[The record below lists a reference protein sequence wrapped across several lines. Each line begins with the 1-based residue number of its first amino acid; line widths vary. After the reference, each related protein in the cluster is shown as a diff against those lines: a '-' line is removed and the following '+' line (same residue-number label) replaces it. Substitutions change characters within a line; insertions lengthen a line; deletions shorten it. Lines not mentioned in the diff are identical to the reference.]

1 MTSTSAAH
9 AVSVPAIHAR
19 SWLLVP
25 GSRPD
30 EFGAA
35 TNSPADAVIFDLEDG
50 VVPSA
55 KSEARDHVTRFLTT
69 GGAGW
74 VRINNAT
81 TADWSADL
89 EALGSVTG
97 LHGVMLAKTE
107 SADQVFRTAAALPGS
122 PVLALVE
129 SARGVEFAFEI
140 ASADATIRLAFGTGD
155 FRRDTN
161 VGADALGY
169 ARSRLV
175 VASRAAGIA
184 APIDG
189 PCVTG
194 MLNLQSELAVTKS
207 MGMSGKLCMHI
218 RDTAVVNREL
228 SPQPDEI
235 AWAAEIIDQLGA
247 GGENV
252 ADGSDL
258 PKLARA
264 HRINHMAA
272 VFTPAPA

>member
-1 MTSTSAAH
+1 MTRTSAPQTI
-9 AVSVPAIHAR
+9 SVPAIHAR

-30 EFGAA
+30 RFDDS
-35 TNSPADAVIFDLEDG
+35 TNSAADAVIFDLEDG
-50 VVPSA
+50 VIPSA
-55 KSEARDHVTRFLTT
+55 KAVAREHVTEFLST
-69 GGAGW
+69 GGIGW
-74 VRINNAT
+74 VRINNIT
-81 TADWSADL
+81 TADWSTDL
-89 EALGSVTG
+89 AALRGVPG
-97 LHGVMLAKTE
+97 LSGVMLAKTE
-107 SADQVFRTAAALPGS
+107 SAEQVDRTAAELPGI

-129 SARGVEFAFEI
+129 SARGIEFAFDI

-161 VGADALGY
+161 VGADALAY

-175 VASRAAGIA
+175 VASRAAEIA
-184 APIDG
+184 GPIDG

-194 MLNLQSELAVTKS
+194 PADLPAELAVTKS
-207 MGMSGKLCMHI
+207 MGMSGKLCMHA
-218 RDTAVVNREL
+218 RDTAVVNRAL
-228 SPQPDEI
+228 SPQPDEV
-235 AWAAEIIDQLGA
+235 AWAAETIDRLGP

-264 HRINHMAA
+264 HRINHMADVYTGA
-272 VFTPAPA
+272 